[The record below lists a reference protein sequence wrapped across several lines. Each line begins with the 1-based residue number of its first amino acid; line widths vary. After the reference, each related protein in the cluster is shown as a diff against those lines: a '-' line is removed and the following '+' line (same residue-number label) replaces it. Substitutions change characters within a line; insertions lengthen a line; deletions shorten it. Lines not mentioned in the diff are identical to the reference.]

1 MEGVEV
7 GIIGAGVH
15 GVSAAFHLVRRGVPC
30 LLFERWAAAGGP
42 TGRSSGICR
51 AYYTNEFL
59 ARVACESLLMF
70 RDFRELT
77 NGRDAGRHVTGA
89 LFLHSAEEAD
99 QVRESA
105 RRMNAI
111 GTRIEL
117 LDLDDLERVHPDL
130 AFDGVAMGAWEPT
143 AGYADPVLT
152 TAGLLGRAVELG
164 LDARL
169 HRRIAALEAAAAG
182 GAVLTADDGS
192 RTLCRRLLIAAGPW
206 TRGLAAQLGVSLP
219 LTVER
224 HPVATFGWGG
234 ATTIPFVLVDTPGGY
249 YLKPEG
255 EQLFLVGGL
264 HAEPQTDPDD
274 FDERVTESEVV
285 RMATAVTRRAP
296 RMTAATARGGWAGLY
311 DVSPDWQP
319 VVGEIADGIFVD
331 AGSSGHGFKLAP
343 GLGRHVAD
351 LVAGAPTDPGLA
363 QFHPR
368 RFEAGAGLAAGYG
381 GARILG

>member
-1 MEGVEV
+1 MEAVEV
-7 GIIGAGVH
+7 GIIGAGIH
-15 GVSAAFHLVRRGVPC
+15 GVSAAFHLARRGVRPR
-30 LLFERWAAAGGP
+30 LFERWAPAGGP
-42 TGRSSGICR
+42 TGRSSGVCR
-51 AYYTNEFL
+51 AYYTNDFL
-59 ARVACESLLMF
+59 ARVARESLLML

-77 NGRDAGRHVTGA
+77 SGRDAGHHVTGA
-89 LFLHSAEEAD
+89 LFLHGREDAE
-99 QVRESA
+99 QVREA
-105 RRMNAI
+105 AARMNAI

-117 LDLDDLERVHPDL
+117 LGPDDLERRHPDL
-130 AFDGVAMGAWEPT
+130 VLDGVAVGAWEPT

-152 TAGLLGRAVELG
+152 TAGLFERAVELG

-169 HRRIAALEAAAAG
+169 HSRIATVEASAGG

-192 RTLCRRLLIAAGPW
+192 RTRCQRLLIAAGPW
-206 TRGLAAQLGVSLP
+206 TRPLAAQVGAELS

-224 HPVATFGWGG
+224 HPVGAFGWGG
-234 ATTIPFVLVDTPGGY
+234 AARLPFVMVDTPNGF

-255 EQLFLVGGL
+255 AHLFLAGGL
-264 HAEPQTDPDD
+264 HAEPPAHPDD
-274 FDERVTESEVV
+274 FDQNATQSEVD
-285 RMATAVTRRAP
+285 RMAGALTRRAP
-296 RMTAATARGGWAGLY
+296 GLAAATGRGGWAGLY

-331 AGSSGHGFKLAP
+331 AGTSGHGFKLAP

-351 LVAGAPTDPGLA
+351 LVAGEPTDPGLA

-368 RFEAGAGLAAGYG
+368 RFEAGTGLAAGYG